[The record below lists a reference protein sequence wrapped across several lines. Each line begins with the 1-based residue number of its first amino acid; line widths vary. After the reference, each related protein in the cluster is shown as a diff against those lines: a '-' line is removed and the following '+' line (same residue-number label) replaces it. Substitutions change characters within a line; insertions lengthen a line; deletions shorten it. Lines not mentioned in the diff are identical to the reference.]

1 MKMDAACLSEMYE
14 IIWFKCGYV
23 KFCVKLN
30 HKNAYKFFMIY
41 FLSVILADAA
51 MEMLL

>member
-1 MKMDAACLSEMYE
+1 MMMDAACFSEMYE
-14 IIWFKCGYV
+14 IIWSKCGYV
-23 KFCVKLN
+23 KLCVELN

-51 MEMLL
+51 VEMLL